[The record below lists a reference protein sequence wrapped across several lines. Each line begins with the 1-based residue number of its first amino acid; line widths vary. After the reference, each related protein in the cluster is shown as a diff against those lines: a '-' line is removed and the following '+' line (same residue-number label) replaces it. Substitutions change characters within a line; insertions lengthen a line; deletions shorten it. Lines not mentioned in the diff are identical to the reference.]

1 MHFQKIIAM
10 EKVLFAL
17 DIDNDWPPVG
27 TEGVWCERVDGNYRM
42 ENTPFFIKG
51 LAFGDVFSAVPD
63 AINDHIFEFDVIEK
77 SGHSVVWML
86 NTARLDVSKFIE
98 EIESL
103 HCRVEG
109 FLEFSHYSI
118 DVPSTIDLKEF
129 DQIIS
134 KWEAQGLHFAY
145 PTWRIEE

>member
-1 MHFQKIIAM
+1 M

-63 AINDHIFEFDVIEK
+63 SVNDHIFEFEVIEE

-86 NTARLDVSKFIE
+86 NNDRLDVSKFIE

-103 HCRVEG
+103 NCRIEG
-109 FLEFSHYSI
+109 FPKFSHYSI
-118 DVPSTIDLKEF
+118 DVPSAIDLDDF
-129 DQIIS
+129 DEIIS

>member
-1 MHFQKIIAM
+1 M

-17 DIDNDWPPVG
+17 DIENDWPPVG
-27 TEGVWCERVDGNYRM
+27 KEGVWCERVDGNYRLV
-42 ENTPFFIKG
+42 NTPFFIKG

-63 AINDHIFEFDVIEK
+63 AVNAHIFEFEVIEE

-86 NTARLDVSKFIE
+86 NNDHLDISRFIE

-103 HCRVEG
+103 NCRIEG
-109 FLEFSHYSI
+109 LPKFSLCSI
-118 DVPSTIDLKEF
+118 GVPSTINLNEF
-129 DQIIS
+129 NQTIS
-134 KWEAQGLHFAY
+134 KWEAQGLNFAY